1 MVAYG
6 YFQAITFRI
15 NRPGHSRRSR
25 KKFGFSE
32 KSVYLAADK
41 APELRVSESPNDEII
56 DIHNLKRIAY
66 REKSTLNY
74 I

>member
-1 MVAYG
+1 MV
-6 YFQAITFRI
+6 
-15 NRPGHSRRSR
+15 
-25 KKFGFSE
+25 FSE